1 MDPITIGIAFAGAQT
16 AVKGI
21 KEVIALGN
29 DIDSIGG
36 KILEFFNHR
45 AVIEKANRAKQKEEQ
60 SKLIEKVIPRQ
71 KKTRSELTIEA
82 FDIAYKA
89 RVLRRQEYEIYQQ
102 LVWSGNGDL
111 WHAMVDER
119 AKLIKQQE
127 AEEAEELRLQIIN
140 DARQKEIAELRN
152 DLLLAAAAVL
162 LLGIAFWSIVEWMI
176 SKGMVLR

>member
-1 MDPITIGIAFAGAQT
+1 MDPITIGVAFAGAQA

-21 KEVIALGN
+21 KEVIALGQ
-29 DIDSIGG
+29 DIDSISG

-45 AVIEKANRAKQKEEQ
+45 SVIEQANRAKQTEERQ
-60 SKLIEKVIPRQ
+60 NLIDKVIPKT
-71 KKTRSELTIEA
+71 KKTKSELTVEA

-89 RVLRRQEYEIYQQ
+89 RILMRQEYEIYQH

-119 AKLIKQQE
+119 AKLMKQQE
-127 AEEAEELRLQIIN
+127 AEEAEALRLQMIQE
-140 DARQKEIAELRN
+140 ARQKELAELRK
-152 DLLLAAAAVL
+152 DIILAAVIIAIFC
-162 LLGIAFWSIVEWMI
+162 LGFWGIVEWMI